1 MKPYRDVF
9 GNPLTKKDVTAA
21 VAVMVQTGNPNPSN
35 LQRHLKFGYGKA
47 ARISGLLCDAGV
59 TTSTS
64 KKPRTVILRNESQAI
79 NAALRQL
86 KKGKRS

>member
-9 GNPLTKKDVTAA
+9 GNPLSKKDVQTA
-21 VAVMVQTGNPNPSN
+21 VAVTVRTNNPYPSN
-35 LQRHLKFGYGKA
+35 LQRHMKIGYGKA
-47 ARISGLLCDAGV
+47 ARLSTLLYDAGV

-64 KKPRTVILRNESQAI
+64 KTPRTVILKDEIQAT

-86 KKGKRS
+86 KKGRKS